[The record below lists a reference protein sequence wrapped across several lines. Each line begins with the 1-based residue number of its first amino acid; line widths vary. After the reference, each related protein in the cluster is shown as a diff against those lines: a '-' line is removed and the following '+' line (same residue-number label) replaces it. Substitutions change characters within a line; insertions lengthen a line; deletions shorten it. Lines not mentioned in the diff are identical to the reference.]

1 MVNKYIVTTTIY
13 EPTEATERFAAMNDW
28 TMIIIGDRKT
38 PHDSYRELAGH
49 YPDLVYLDVEYQKE
63 HYPELSEAIGWDCIM
78 RRNIGFIEAYK
89 RGADIVA
96 SVDDD
101 NIPYDSWGKKLLV
114 GEVSK
119 VYDFVADGHA
129 FDPLSATNH
138 SHLWHRG
145 FPLNEIPTSRNPRLL
160 GIKEVK
166 VAIQADL
173 WDGDPD
179 IDAVCRRI
187 YNPTGLKL
195 ESPNRF
201 TSEKFIPFNSQN
213 TFFARWV
220 LPHYMVLPHV
230 GRVDDIWGGYI
241 AQHILGIR
249 PVFTRP
255 TTYQD
260 RNDQSI
266 DKNLADEVFGYLTT
280 AKFLADMDNY
290 QKYLPEK
297 TLRAFNLYR
306 KEYEALRHS

>member
-13 EPTEATERFAAMNDW
+13 EPTEATKRFAAMEGW
-28 TMIIIGDRKT
+28 KMIVVGDKKT
-38 PHDSYRELAGH
+38 PHDSYK
-49 YPDLVYLDVEYQKE
+49 DLDLIYLDVDYQKE
-63 HYPELSEAIGWDCIM
+63 HYPELSEAIGWNCIM

-96 SVDDD
+96 SIDDD
-101 NIPYDSWGKKLLV
+101 NIPYDSWGRKLLI
-114 GEVSK
+114 GQLSK
-119 VYDFVADGHA
+119 VYDFVADGNA
-129 FDPLSATNH
+129 FDPLSVTNH
-138 SHLWHRG
+138 PHLWHRG
-145 FPLNEIPTSRNPRLL
+145 FPLNEIPTSRSPRLL
-160 GIKEVK
+160 GIKEVT
-166 VAIQADL
+166 VDIQADL

-195 ESPNRF
+195 ESPNRY
-201 TSEKFIPFNSQN
+201 TSGKFIPFNSQN
-213 TFFARWV
+213 TFFSRRV

-241 AQHILGIR
+241 TQHLLGIR

-266 DKNLADEVFGYLTT
+266 DKNLSDEFFGYLNTD
-280 AKFLADMDNY
+280 KFLTNIKNY
-290 QKYLPEK
+290 EEFLPER
-297 TLRAFNLYR
+297 TLLALKLYR
-306 KEYEALRHS
+306 KEYNEVAKSS